1 MAGTFLDFEWSVEDG
16 SYRWFPLEG
25 NKVELPE
32 TWSQVESPDTLHDA
46 NHGGPEVKVL
56 AVTKPTCH
64 PGKPYQPLQK
74 YDALFRTFANLA
86 PSEEAILSFADRYGR
101 LTDCREHPLE
111 FEARCRRADQDSDTH
126 LRGETYPFWCAEIET
141 MRRTI
146 SLWDLMQKGDRN
158 GLSKHIRWEKQGTEL
173 SVFYDSHPDQ
183 PVASRPDN
191 AQMVRIASEFSGDM
205 SRQYRLNDPVLPA
218 QTYLQGVVNEKL
230 ARGVISQLLPAPETR
245 QLTLYHVPRD
255 LLGALWL
262 QFARAMSGNKAY
274 RVCKECGQWFEV
286 SPERSRTTRQFC
298 SDACKSKAYR
308 GRKKGQEG
316 KGEEED

>member
-1 MAGTFLDFEWSVEDG
+1 MVGTFLDFEWSVEDG
-16 SYRWFPLEG
+16 GYRWFPLPRS
-25 NKVELPE
+25 KVELSEPPLWADE
-32 TWSQVESPDTLHDA
+32 A
-46 NHGGPEVKVL
+46 GPEVKVL

-74 YDALFRTFANLA
+74 YDALFRTFANLDT
-86 PSEEAILSFADRYGR
+86 SEEAIVSFADRYGR

-111 FEARCRRADQDSDTH
+111 FEERCRQADQDSDAR
-126 LRGETYPFWCAEIET
+126 LCGETYPFWCDEIET
-141 MRRTI
+141 MRRTV
-146 SLWDLMQKGDRN
+146 SLWDLIQKGDLN

-183 PVASRPDN
+183 PVDSRPDN
-191 AQMVRIASEFSGDM
+191 AERIRIASGISGDL
-205 SRQYRLNDPVLPA
+205 SRQYRLNDLVLPA

-262 QFARAMSGNKAY
+262 QFARAMSGNKEY
-274 RVCKECGQWFEV
+274 RVCKECGEWFEV

-308 GRKKGQEG
+308 GRRKGREG
-316 KGEEED
+316 KGEED